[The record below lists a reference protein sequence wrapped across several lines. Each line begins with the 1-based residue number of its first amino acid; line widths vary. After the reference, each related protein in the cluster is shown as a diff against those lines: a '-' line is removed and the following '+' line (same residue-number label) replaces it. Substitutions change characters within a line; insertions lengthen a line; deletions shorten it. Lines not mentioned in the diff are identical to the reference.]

1 MTPSGKTTPI
11 ERRRADLERLAA
23 ETWDVLVVGGGV
35 TGAGA
40 ALDAASRGLSVALVE
55 RSDIAAGTSSRSSRL
70 IHGGLRYLE
79 QFRFGLVR
87 EALTERGRL
96 LRLAPHLVRL
106 EPLLFPLYGSAL
118 ARPFYGSGLTLYD
131 LLGAARD
138 GGRHRHLDRAEA
150 VASTPALR
158 RTGLRG
164 AFVFHDGVE
173 DDARFALAVARTAQ
187 ARGALVLTRVRVA
200 GAIHDGGR
208 IAGVRAR
215 DELDGQDLELRAR
228 AVVDAT
234 GVWSGQPDGAFPT
247 QPSAD
252 PDGGDNARVTAHV
265 IRPSRGTHLV
275 VRRGRI
281 PSATGLTIRA
291 PGKVVF
297 LVPWPGHWLIGTT
310 DVPYDGAPDSVVPTG
325 DDVDEI
331 LVAVNRALDVDLT
344 RDDAVSAYAGLRPL
358 VADGAVSDGLG
369 GNESTLKISRE
380 HRVRIE
386 SDGLARVGGGKYT
399 TYRVMAADV
408 VDAAVDAGFGTG
420 TARARPSR
428 TGDLPLVGAA
438 PLVELDS
445 LAASLARALAARGLE
460 RRHADR
466 LVARHG
472 TQAADVVA
480 LGERLEFLRPI
491 AADSEH
497 LEAEV
502 IWAAREELAVGL
514 DDVLVRRTRL
524 AQELPDRAAEVA
536 PRVASLLGQE
546 LGWDPA
552 RQASEIARFL
562 EGAHREFDVPS
573 SPGRSSPSS
582 SPAPRSSRR

>member
-1 MTPSGKTTPI
+1 MV
-11 ERRRADLERLAA
+11 RRRADLERLVA

-70 IHGGLRYLE
+70 IHGGLRYL
-79 QFRFGLVR
+79 QQLRFGLVR
-87 EALTERGRL
+87 EALAERSRL

-106 EPLLFPLYGSAL
+106 EPLLFPLYGTIL

-138 GGRHRHLDRAEA
+138 GGRHRHLGLDEA
-150 VASTPALR
+150 LASTPALR

-173 DDARFALAVARTAQ
+173 DDARLALAVARTAQ
-187 ARGALVLTRVRVA
+187 AHGALVLTRARVTAAIHERGHIA
-200 GAIHDGGR
+200 GA
-208 IAGVRAR
+208 RAR
-215 DELDGQDLELRAR
+215 DELNGEDLEIRAR
-228 AVVDAT
+228 AVIDAT
-234 GVWSGQPDGAFPT
+234 GVWSGRPDGAFPARRST
-247 QPSAD
+247 
-252 PDGGDNARVTAHV
+252 DGDARNVAGGEHV
-265 IRPSRGTHLV
+265 LRPSRGTHLI
-275 VRRGRI
+275 VRRERI
-281 PSATGLTIRA
+281 SSAMGLTIRA

-310 DVPYDGAPDSVVPTG
+310 DVPYDGPPDGVVPTG

-331 LVAVNRALDVDLT
+331 LLAANRTLDVDLS
-344 RDDAVSAYAGLRPL
+344 RDDAVGAYAGLRPL

-369 GNESTLKISRE
+369 GSESTLKISRE

-386 SDGLARVGGGKYT
+386 ADGLARIGGGKYT

-408 VDAAVDAGFGTG
+408 VDAALDAGLGPG

-428 TGDLPLVGAA
+428 TADLPLMGASSA
-438 PLVELDS
+438 AELDV
-445 LAASLARALAARGLE
+445 LAARLTPTLVACGLE

-480 LGERLEFLRPI
+480 LGERLDLLRPI
-491 AADSEH
+491 GQGSDHTSEH
-497 LEAEV
+497 LEVEV

-524 AQELPDRAAEVA
+524 AQELPDRAEAVA
-536 PRVASLLGQE
+536 PRVASLLGRE

-562 EGAHREFDVPS
+562 EGAHREFDVPA
-573 SPGRSSPSS
+573 SPTLPG
-582 SPAPRSSRR
+582 SSRR